1 MQGLGRRGI
10 CIVLKT
16 QPPSDP
22 SLWSRRLHP
31 SSALFNYSF
40 CVGHSKCV
48 FYEQQIPLL
57 ALSLRGR
64 GPVCFS
70 HGVRVECVQGSGQR
84 VTEVFRPPHR
94 WWCVQGASAV
104 PCFCS
109 GQSSFDSE
117 LQKRQGLGPFC
128 IFSPKF
134 TLKVHAGSYFQSH
147 TVSWYF
153 VA

>member
-1 MQGLGRRGI
+1 MFHYMYICKCSKIEQKMAKDFCIKKNLTFFFQARIYQGPCCRRG
-10 CIVLKT
+10 
-16 QPPSDP
+16 
-22 SLWSRRLHP
+22 
-31 SSALFNYSF
+31 
-40 CVGHSKCV
+40 SKNK
-48 FYEQQIPLL
+48 QQIPLL